1 MAAWSETQILH
12 FVQDDKKSEV
22 NLAFSHL
29 SENALDPGAAVFM
42 GAGAEID
49 VRDVLVGAG

>member
-1 MAAWSETQILH
+1 MEGFETQILH

-49 VRDVLVGAG
+49 VRDVLAGAG